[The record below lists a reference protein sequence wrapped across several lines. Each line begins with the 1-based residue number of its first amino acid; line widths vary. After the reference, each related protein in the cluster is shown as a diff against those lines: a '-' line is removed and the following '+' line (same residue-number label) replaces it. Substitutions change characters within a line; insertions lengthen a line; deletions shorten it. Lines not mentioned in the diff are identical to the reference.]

1 MRWSEIVYT
10 LAVDIGGTKIA
21 AGVMNEEGVWISEVK
36 NSSNITNANSM
47 YDSVLASMYKAIK
60 KANLLKEQIDYVG
73 IAMPGHVNVETGLAI
88 YQNNLPWGN
97 FPVGEMFSEEFPSS
111 KFSFEHD
118 VVAAALGEWSVRD
131 LSDELLVYITISTGI
146 SACIISEGKPIR
158 GNGLAGEI
166 GFFPVNDDK
175 VLETYASGSAMEK
188 ELISKSSGL
197 TLEAAFSRWQ
207 NGDNILEL
215 FFNDRAY
222 QLARS
227 ILNVTAIVDPHIIV
241 LGGGVVN
248 NQNKFYEL
256 IKEHYHQLCKH
267 RLQQNWSDRIEK
279 SILMSESGLFGVAV
293 KARDSK

>member
-36 NSSNITNANSM
+36 NSSNIANANSM
-47 YDSVLASMYKAIK
+47 YDSVLVSMYEAIK
-60 KANLLKEQIDYVG
+60 KADLLKEQIDYVG

-88 YQNNLPWGN
+88 FQNNLPWVN
-97 FPVGEMFSEEFPSS
+97 FPAGEMFSKEFPSS

-146 SACIISEGKPIR
+146 SASIISEGKPIR

-166 GFFPVNDDK
+166 GFFPVNDEK
-175 VLETYASGSAMEK
+175 SLETYASGSAMEK
-188 ELISKSSGL
+188 ELISESSGL
-197 TLEAAFSRWQ
+197 TLERAFNRWQ
-207 NGDNILEL
+207 NGDKNMER
-215 FFNDRAY
+215 FFNDRAH

-227 ILNVTAIVDPHIIV
+227 IVNITALLDPHIIV
-241 LGGGVVN
+241 LGGGVIN
-248 NQNKFYEL
+248 NQGKFYEL
-256 IKEHYHQLCKH
+256 IKEHYQLLCKH
-267 RLQQNWSDRIEK
+267 PLQQKWSDRIEK
-279 SILMSESGLFGVAV
+279 SILTSESGLFGVAM